1 MKKKIL
7 INAVHA
13 EEKRVA
19 IVEGDLLV
27 DFYVEASGRE
37 HLRGNVYKA
46 TVVRIEPGL
55 QAAFV
60 DFGQKKQGFLQ
71 MREIKPEFFQKKVEG
86 KRSRIQDVLT
96 KGQELIVQV
105 EKDERDTKGASLTT
119 YISIP
124 GRYIVMMPGQQ
135 RVGISRKIE
144 DREDRE
150 RLKEIFSSLKL
161 PKDMGFILRTACC
174 EKTSEELSNDLK
186 YLTKLWNKI
195 QTESNKVSAP
205 ALIYKEQ
212 DIAVRTVRD
221 YLSDDV
227 TEVLI
232 DDQAAYKNTKQF
244 LSKTLPWLKIN
255 IKFYKDRKP
264 IFLKHNI
271 EEQISKLNER
281 YVHLPSKGYLVIDK
295 TEALTAIDV
304 NSGRSRKEEN
314 VESTAFKTNIEAA
327 DEVARQF
334 RLRDIGGLIVIDFI
348 DMESSKNRRT
358 VETTLRTALS
368 LDKAHTE
375 ISGISKF
382 GIVEMTRERM
392 RTAYFESINRRC
404 ESCNGTGIV
413 MTDEMV
419 AITAFREIHTLA
431 AKGGI
436 KGITCKLPV
445 ESMNYLINM
454 KRDEI
459 ALIEKEDKV
468 SIRLTADTKMFPG
481 QYTMTVDKIEE
492 EKTAAKEEKTERKT
506 ERRGE
511 HKAEYKTGRPA
522 EHKPEQRAE
531 QTPEHKEHTPEH
543 KLESGKQPKRWP
555 RSRGRRRPKYGP
567 KTGPAAETAGTPA
580 AESGQDDAGNEEASA
595 KPFPV
600 QHALTADKIQEG
612 KAQAGEE
619 KRVEHESEHD
629 RLHLADHTSEP
640 GAATERR
647 PKRSRPWGKRRPKYG
662 SKSGPSKETAGSDA
676 EETPKTAAGSQ
687 NEGSSQD

>member
-7 INAVHA
+7 INAAHA

-37 HLRGNVYKA
+37 HLRGNIYKA
-46 TVVRIEPGL
+46 AVVRIEPGL

-86 KRSRIQDVLT
+86 KRARIQDVLT

-144 DREDRE
+144 DRGDRE
-150 RLKEIFSSLKL
+150 KLKEIFSSLKL
-161 PKDMGFILRTACC
+161 PKDMGFILRTACSD
-174 EKTSEELSNDLK
+174 KTSEELSNDLK
-186 YLTKLWNKI
+186 YLTKLWNRI
-195 QTESNKVSAP
+195 QTESKKVSAP

-221 YLSDDV
+221 YMTDDV

-232 DDQAAYKNTKQF
+232 DNQEAYRNTKQF

-255 IKFYKDRKP
+255 IKFYKDREP
-264 IFLKHNI
+264 IFLKHNV
-271 EEQISKLNER
+271 EDQIAKLNER

-295 TEALTAIDV
+295 TEALTAVDV

-314 VESTAFKTNIEAA
+314 IESTALKTNVEAA
-327 DEVARQF
+327 DEAARQF

-348 DMESSKNRRT
+348 DMESLKSRRA
-358 VETTLRTALS
+358 VEDTLKTALS
-368 LDKAHTE
+368 LDKAHTD

-382 GIVEMTRERM
+382 GIIEMTRERM
-392 RTAYFESINRRC
+392 RTAYFESINRKC
-404 ESCNGTGIV
+404 EACNGAGTV
-413 MTDEMV
+413 MTDEM
-419 AITAFREIHTLA
+419 AAMTAFREIHTLA
-431 AKGGI
+431 ARGGA
-436 KGITCKLPV
+436 KGIACKLTV

-459 ALIEKEDKV
+459 SLIEKEDKV
-468 SIRLTADTKMFPG
+468 LIKLTADTKLSPG
-481 QYTMTVDKIEE
+481 QYTITVEKTEE
-492 EKTAAKEEKTERKT
+492 EKTAAKEEKRAEHQA
-506 ERRGE
+506 E
-511 HKAEYKTGRPA
+511 HKAAGGVKHIA
-522 EHKPEQRAE
+522 EHKVEQLPEQKAGSV
-531 QTPEHKEHTPEH
+531 TP
-543 KLESGKQPKRWP
+543 PKRRP
-555 RSRGRRRPKYGP
+555 KSRRRRRRPKFGA
-567 KTGPAAETAGTPA
+567 KLETAVETAPA
-580 AESGQDDAGNEEASA
+580 SNGENSEIKAE
-595 KPFPV
+595 V
-600 QHALTADKIQEG
+600 Q
-612 KAQAGEE
+612 
-619 KRVEHESEHD
+619 
-629 RLHLADHTSEP
+629 
-640 GAATERR
+640 
-647 PKRSRPWGKRRPKYG
+647 
-662 SKSGPSKETAGSDA
+662 SKETSED
-676 EETPKTAAGSQ
+676 
-687 NEGSSQD
+687 

>member
-1 MKKKIL
+1 MKKKIF
-7 INAVHA
+7 INALHA

-55 QAAFV
+55 QAAFL

-71 MREIKPEFFQKKVEG
+71 MREIKPEFFLKKVEG
-86 KRSRIQDVLT
+86 KRARIQDVLT

-144 DREDRE
+144 DRDDRE

-161 PKDMGFILRTACC
+161 PADMGFILRTACS

-195 QTESNKVSAP
+195 QAESKKVSAP

-221 YLSDDV
+221 YLTDDV
-227 TEVLI
+227 TEVMI
-232 DDQAAYKNTKQF
+232 DDQTAYKNTKQF
-244 LSKTLPWLKIN
+244 LTKTLPWRKIN
-255 IKFYKDRKP
+255 IKFYKDRRP

-271 EEQISKLNER
+271 EEQIAKLNER
-281 YVHLPSKGYLVIDK
+281 YVYLPSKGYLVIDK

-314 VESTAFKTNIEAA
+314 IESTALRTNVEAA

-358 VETTLRTALS
+358 VENTLKTALS

-382 GIVEMTRERM
+382 GMVEMTRERM
-392 RTAYFESINRRC
+392 RTAYFESINRKC
-404 ESCNGTGIV
+404 EICDGTGIV
-413 MTDEMV
+413 MTEEMV
-419 AITAFREIHTLA
+419 AITAFREIHTRA
-431 AKGGI
+431 ARGGI
-436 KGITCKLPV
+436 RGITCKLPV
-445 ESMNYLINM
+445 ESMNYLINT
-454 KRDEI
+454 KREEI
-459 ALIEKEDKV
+459 DQIEKEDKI
-468 SIRLTADTKMFPG
+468 SIKLITDTKLFPG
-481 QYTMTVDKIEE
+481 QYTINVEKTEE
-492 EKTAAKEEKTERKT
+492 EKAAGEEKRTELRTERKND
-506 ERRGE
+506 RRAE
-511 HKAEYKTGRPA
+511 HKAAQGT
-522 EHKPEQRAE
+522 EHKPEQPLSERSSDQKTE
-531 QTPEHKEHTPEH
+531 TEKHQ
-543 KLESGKQPKRWP
+543 RRRP
-555 RSRGRRRPKYGP
+555 RSRGRRRPRYAAKSE
-567 KTGPAAETAGTPA
+567 PAVTVSVTAGEPSET
-580 AESGQDDAGNEEASA
+580 
-595 KPFPV
+595 KPEV
-600 QHALTADKIQEG
+600 
-612 KAQAGEE
+612 
-619 KRVEHESEHD
+619 VSEQI
-629 RLHLADHTSEP
+629 SE
-640 GAATERR
+640 
-647 PKRSRPWGKRRPKYG
+647 
-662 SKSGPSKETAGSDA
+662 D
-676 EETPKTAAGSQ
+676 
-687 NEGSSQD
+687 